1 VIEGEPEKITGR
13 FDRSNSPGL
22 MPPSSVVWILALALM
37 VLIVYVSRGLVL
49 LLLVSVTLAYFLNP
63 LVKIAEGAMI
73 KRKVA
78 VAVIYLGIG
87 VGFLVT
93 AYFVFPRLRAEV
105 NTLSGNLPFF
115 SQRFDEAVDAIQ
127 SEIVTNYPAADGWFA
142 PREARYEKL
151 NNFIEEQVADL
162 PGLVSHLASVVVAGV
177 LIPFFS
183 YFFLRDSRRIVK
195 FVLDRLPASHIETSV
210 AVWCEIDRT
219 VGRYLR
225 GLAIEGIMVG
235 VSAALGLT
243 ILGINYPLLL
253 GVVTGLAN
261 VVPYLGPI
269 IGGSAAVLVTL
280 VQFKSLSVV
289 AQVVVLYLCLKL
301 LDVVAIQPLVVGRGN
316 NLHPVLLIASIIV
329 GESALGIV
337 GMIIAVPTITMLQK
351 IASLLLERRRYFFAP
366 APDSRLNNNVSAQT
380 YVC

>member
-1 VIEGEPEKITGR
+1 MIEGEPEKITGR

-115 SQRFDEAVDAIQ
+115 SQRFDAAVDAIQ

-142 PREARYEKL
+142 K
-151 NNFIEEQVADL
+151 I
-162 PGLVSHLASVVVAGV
+162 
-177 LIPFFS
+177 
-183 YFFLRDSRRIVK
+183 
-195 FVLDRLPASHIETSV
+195 
-210 AVWCEIDRT
+210 
-219 VGRYLR
+219 GR
-225 GLAIEGIMVG
+225 AHV
-235 VSAALGLT
+235 
-243 ILGINYPLLL
+243 
-253 GVVTGLAN
+253 
-261 VVPYLGPI
+261 
-269 IGGSAAVLVTL
+269 
-280 VQFKSLSVV
+280 
-289 AQVVVLYLCLKL
+289 
-301 LDVVAIQPLVVGRGN
+301 
-316 NLHPVLLIASIIV
+316 
-329 GESALGIV
+329 
-337 GMIIAVPTITMLQK
+337 
-351 IASLLLERRRYFFAP
+351 
-366 APDSRLNNNVSAQT
+366 
-380 YVC
+380 